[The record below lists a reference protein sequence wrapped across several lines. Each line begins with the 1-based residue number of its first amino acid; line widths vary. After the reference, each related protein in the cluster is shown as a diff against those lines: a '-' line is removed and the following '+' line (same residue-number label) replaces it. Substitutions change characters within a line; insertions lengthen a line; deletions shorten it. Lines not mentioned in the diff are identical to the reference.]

1 MIWRQRVELMEVL
14 RAPAV
19 VAELVTIK
27 HLGSHTA
34 VATPNVVLGV
44 YLYYIWEQS
53 PRKQSK
59 YLVNQSINWLVMSS
73 CKSLHCQTSHEY
85 YCFTV
90 KELNTALY
98 SFRLM
103 LGKNNRSNVNVLALA
118 VIREPRGGTEWTP
131 GALRIKR
138 VQSGLVWA
146 TQTTTHS
153 THSPSQQGPAIWIHF
168 CSDRVALKAHL
179 YEGYTHSGPQEC
191 ACLGGL
197 SRFKGW
203 RHNAIYLF
211 TLYTGASHFI
221 NICISFLVPWSIL
234 GSLSLDLGTKKPPK

>member
-1 MIWRQRVELMEVL
+1 MIWIQRVELMKVL
-14 RAPAV
+14 RSPAV
-19 VAELVTIK
+19 VAELVTVK

-34 VATPNVVLGV
+34 VFTPYVVLGV
-44 YLYYIWEQS
+44 CLHYIWEQS
-53 PRKQSK
+53 LRKQSK
-59 YLVNQSINWLVMSS
+59 YLVNQSINWLVMRS
-73 CKSLHCQTSHEY
+73 CKSLPHQTSHEY

-90 KELNTALY
+90 TELNTALY

-103 LGKNNRSNVNVLALA
+103 FGKNNRSNMNVLTLA
-118 VIREPRGGTEWTP
+118 VIREPQGGTEWTP

-146 TQTTTHS
+146 IQTTTHS
-153 THSPSQQGPAIWIHF
+153 IHSPSQQGPAIWIHF

-211 TLYTGASHFI
+211 TQYTGACHFI
-221 NICISFLVPWSIL
+221 NICISFLVPWSL
-234 GSLSLDLGTKKPPK
+234 VHSVWL